1 VLKLVLYLVVRTCFA
16 FYCTSD
22 VLRDSLLL
30 VLLVVLVVIAVAE
43 IIIIIITSHSKWLKQ
58 NEVGSLK
65 GISHK

>member
-43 IIIIIITSHSKWLKQ
+43 IIIIIITSH
-58 NEVGSLK
+58 
-65 GISHK
+65 